1 MKQYSS
7 FIFDSHA
14 FDPEAGK
21 IELRYSLDDELQF
34 TETLLLPADY
44 QLQAP
49 SPEQDKAIA
58 ALHLIAGISYFKT
71 CLPKKMEIRSGSLT
85 REQADFWNT
94 VYTNGLG
101 EFFFRNHIDF
111 RGLVCFPVDPLTPA
125 LSPRERVPRAQSRG
139 GRGAR
144 LLVPI
149 GGGKDSIVTAE
160 LLKNAG
166 YDVTLLRIGRHPLIE
181 QTAKTAEL
189 PLLAVE
195 RHLAPELFKLNA
207 EGALNGHVPITAYLS
222 FLSIVVAELYGF
234 HAVVMSNERSASEG
248 NVDYLGEQIN
258 HQWSKSLEFERLF
271 QQYTES
277 IGTNVQYFSLLRPL
291 SELGIARIFAAL
303 PTYFSCTTSCN
314 TNWKISA
321 HTPSTAVQTSI
332 PPPVPILGTDR
343 AGQPL
348 PPGEEGEHSWARQ
361 SSQTH
366 TSPLSSGEGARGR
379 GLHEERGVR
388 GGGQTRWCGRCPKCA
403 FAFAMFAAF
412 LSKKTLLEIFGRN
425 LFDEEPL
432 QPFYRQLLGLEGFKP
447 FECVGTPEETK
458 AAFLLAHDRG
468 DLDESK
474 AMQIFLKEVKPKIK
488 DGKTLI
494 ASVLEPSDEHCLPE
508 QFHLALPEILP
519 VPRSLGEGGSPKS

>member
-14 FDPEAGK
+14 FDAEAGT

-49 SPEQDKAIA
+49 SPEQDIALA

-71 CLPKKMEIRSGSLT
+71 CLPKKIALRSGSLT
-85 REQADFWNT
+85 QKQAAFWNT
-94 VYTNGLG
+94 VYTKGLG

-111 RGLVCFPVDPLTPA
+111 HGLIAFPHSSPTRPA
-125 LSPRERVPRAQSRG
+125 SVAPSPNG
-139 GRGAR
+139 GGTGWGPTSQRTNGQR

-160 LLKNAG
+160 LLKKAG
-166 YDVTLLRIGRHPLIE
+166 YNVTLLRIGRHPLIE
-181 QTAKTAEL
+181 QTAKTASL
-189 PLLAVE
+189 PLLTVE

-291 SELGIARIFAAL
+291 SELSIAKIFSTF
-303 PTYFSCTTSCN
+303 PKYFTCTTSCN
-314 TNWKISA
+314 TNWKI
-321 HTPSTAVQTSI
+321 TAR
-332 PPPVPILGTDR
+332 PVPEIDARSSDHNNKQHTLPSPSGR
-343 AGQPL
+343 GAG
-348 PPGEEGEHSWARQ
+348 
-361 SSQTH
+361 
-366 TSPLSSGEGARGR
+366 GEG
-379 GLHEERGVR
+379 
-388 GGGQTRWCGRCPKCA
+388 RWCGHCPKCA

-447 FECVGTPEETK
+447 FECVGTPKETK

-494 ASVLEPSDEHCLPE
+494 ASVLRQSEEHCIPSQFLSLIPHTPIPHPSYSPSDRMVIRAGNP
-508 QFHLALPEILP
+508 
-519 VPRSLGEGGSPKS
+519 